1 MFELLDLIKEP
12 NDIKNIE
19 TVQYAELAK
28 EIRRFLV
35 QHISRTGGHLASNL
49 GVVELTIA
57 MHLCSIFPED
67 KIVWDVGH
75 QCYTHKLLTGRK
87 EEFDHLRQFGG
98 MSGFPKRNES
108 DCDCIDTGHSSTSI
122 SAAIGLAKARDIK
135 GEKHKVYAVIGD
147 GALSGGMAYEAL
159 NNAARLKSNLIIIL
173 NDNQMSISKNVGGMS
188 RYLSRIRTNTNYTGL
203 KEDIE
208 KALSKMPHIGNR
220 LTGKIRGSRSDKRL
234 FIPGMLFED
243 MGLTYIGPIDGH
255 DIKQM
260 KEALENAAKP
270 NKAVIVHV
278 CTKKGKGYL
287 PAQNNPSV
295 FHGVGPF
302 HVKDGSMRGADKKAT
317 TYTDIFSDSIIEEA
331 KEQGNITAISA
342 AMPLGTGLTEF
353 SKQYPERF
361 FDVGIAEEHAVTF
374 ASGMAAGGL
383 HPVVAIY
390 STFLQRA
397 YDQIL
402 HDVCLDSFPVTFA
415 IDRAGL
421 VGSDGETHQ
430 GIFDISFLRHMPNM
444 TVMAPKNTWELKEML
459 HFALQ
464 TPSPTAIRY
473 PRGAAYSGLTQFTAP
488 IEMGKSEWV
497 YREKEIALLAVGS
510 MVETAVKVKECLEAL
525 GKKVSL
531 INVRFVKPMDEET
544 LEEVTK
550 EHYLIVP
557 MEEGV
562 YDGGFCEAVAAW
574 CQQYHKEV
582 QVLPIALPNQFIEH
596 GSVAQLKEKY
606 RIDAAG
612 IEQKIIE
619 AIKES

>member
-1 MFELLDLIKEP
+1 
-12 NDIKNIE
+12 
-19 TVQYAELAK
+19 
-28 EIRRFLV
+28 
-35 QHISRTGGHLASNL
+35 
-49 GVVELTIA
+49 
-57 MHLCSIFPED
+57 
-67 KIVWDVGH
+67 
-75 QCYTHKLLTGRK
+75 
-87 EEFDHLRQFGG
+87 
-98 MSGFPKRNES
+98 
-108 DCDCIDTGHSSTSI
+108 
-122 SAAIGLAKARDIK
+122 
-135 GEKHKVYAVIGD
+135 
-147 GALSGGMAYEAL
+147 
-159 NNAARLKSNLIIIL
+159 
-173 NDNQMSISKNVGGMS
+173 
-188 RYLSRIRTNTNYTGL
+188 
-203 KEDIE
+203 
-208 KALSKMPHIGNR
+208 
-220 LTGKIRGSRSDKRL
+220 
-234 FIPGMLFED
+234 
-243 MGLTYIGPIDGH
+243 
-255 DIKQM
+255 
-260 KEALENAAKP
+260 
-270 NKAVIVHV
+270 
-278 CTKKGKGYL
+278 
-287 PAQNNPSV
+287 
-295 FHGVGPF
+295 
-302 HVKDGSMRGADKKAT
+302 
-317 TYTDIFSDSIIEEA
+317 
-331 KEQGNITAISA
+331 
-342 AMPLGTGLTEF
+342 MPLGTGLTEF

-544 LEEVTK
+544 LEELTK
-550 EHYLIVP
+550 EHHLIVP

-574 CQQYHKEV
+574 YQQYHKEV